1 VKRSNLYVALVA
13 GSVLAVAWDTATH
26 SFDGN
31 GIRLVYYLVLALLAT
46 ALNRTFSGAY
56 ASKSAGLFLVL
67 VGIAQLRLVE
77 TLFIGLCCASLESF
91 WRKDPA
97 PSAPQTALNLSL
109 TALAISF
116 CYYTESWVERIS
128 DHNQFLALV
137 AVILVYLLCITAPDA
152 ALRWH
157 SKGGRLLKILEE
169 CYFHAFPDYLVGVAL
184 AGAMGISLRRPEWQ
198 PSLLVLPIAYL
209 FYFCYREFMAG
220 LEGKSKHVTEIAALH
235 LRTIEALALA
245 IDAKDQGTQ
254 EHLQRVRAYSV
265 ALGKALGLGEDELEA
280 LRAAS
285 LLHDIGKL
293 AVPEHI
299 INKAG
304 RLTPEEFEKMK
315 IHPRVGAEILRQVK
329 FPYPVVPIV
338 EAHHEHWDGS
348 GYPFGK
354 IGEEIPVGARIFTVV
369 DCLEALT
376 SERQYR
382 RALPVSEA
390 LEQICALS
398 GTQFDPKVVESLK
411 ANWPMLQELAA
422 SPQLP
427 ETPFLRGTARPA
439 GTSVAYELPESFLNS
454 IAAAR
459 QEAQTLFEISHDLG
473 NSLSLDETLSLLSVR
488 LRTLVPYDSIAI
500 FIRNE
505 DELIARHVAGD
516 HFRILSTLV
525 TKVGQGLSGRVA
537 ESGTPVLNGPPA
549 LEFSLP
555 SDRTR
560 VAGLKSAVSVPL
572 IGSAGTIGVL
582 TLYRGGAEAFTRDH
596 LRILLAIS
604 SKVAVSVENALRF
617 QLAESSATTDYLTGL
632 PNARS
637 LFLHLDEEISRCKRE
652 STSLAIMVCDLD
664 GFKQI
669 NDQFG
674 HLEGNKVLRLFAQLL
689 RSASRNYDYVGRL
702 GGDEFVIVA
711 PGLKV
716 DTARARAERLNES
729 AMEAGM
735 RICGQPSLSVS
746 VGCAFLNDDGTDAEQ
761 LLAVA
766 DQRMYLEKQQHYDG
780 TRKLIAF
787 PAAQAQTGGV

>member
-1 VKRSNLYVALVA
+1 MIPGGEEYENFVKRSNIYVALVA
-13 GSVLAVAWDTATH
+13 GTVLALVCYATTH
-26 SFDGN
+26 SFESHSV
-31 GIRLVYYLVLALLAT
+31 RFAYYLTLAILAT
-46 ALNRTFSGAY
+46 
-56 ASKSAGLFLVL
+56 
-67 VGIAQLRLVE
+67 
-77 TLFIGLCCASLESF
+77 TLI
-91 WRKDPA
+91 
-97 PSAPQTALNLSL
+97 
-109 TALAISF
+109 
-116 CYYTESWVERIS
+116 
-128 DHNQFLALV
+128 
-137 AVILVYLLCITAPDA
+137 YL
-152 ALRWH
+152 
-157 SKGGRLLKILEE
+157 G
-169 CYFHAFPDYLVGVAL
+169 
-184 AGAMGISLRRPEWQ
+184 
-198 PSLLVLPIAYL
+198 
-209 FYFCYREFMAG
+209 YREFKAG
-220 LEGKSKHVTEIAALH
+220 LDAKTAHAADIAALH

-254 EHLQRVRAYSV
+254 EHLRRVRACSA

-299 INKAG
+299 IHKAG

-315 IHPRVGAEILRQVK
+315 IHPRVGADILRRVK

-354 IGEEIPVGARIFTVV
+354 KGEEIPIGARVLSVV

-382 RALPVSEA
+382 RALPAGEA
-390 LEQICALS
+390 LEQICSLA
-398 GTQFDPKVVESLK
+398 GTQFDPKVVEALK
-411 ANWPMLQELAA
+411 ANWPLVQEAG
-422 SPQLP
+422 SPGFA
-427 ETPFLRGTARPA
+427 ETSFLRGTGRSASAA
-439 GTSVAYELPESFLNS
+439 GAFELPENFLSS

-459 QEAQTLFEISHDLG
+459 LEAQTLFEISHDLG
-473 NSLSLDETLSLLSVR
+473 NSLSLDETLSLLSAR

-505 DELIARHVAGD
+505 DELVARHVAGD
-516 HFRILSTLV
+516 HYRILSTLV
-525 TKVGQGLSGRVA
+525 IKIGEGLSGRVA
-537 ESGTPVLNGPPA
+537 ESGTPALNAPPS
-549 LEFSLP
+549 LEFPLP
-555 SDRTR
+555 ADRTR
-560 VAGLKSAVSVPL
+560 TASLKSAVSVPL
-572 IGSAGTIGVL
+572 NGSAGTIGVL
-582 TLYRGGAEAFTRDH
+582 TLYRTAPEAFTRDH

-652 STSLAIMVCDLD
+652 NTSLAIMVCDLD

-702 GGDEFVIVA
+702 GGDEFVVVA
-711 PGLKV
+711 PGLKSE
-716 DTARARAERLNES
+716 TAKTRAERMNES
-729 AMEAGM
+729 AIEAGL

-746 VGCAFLNDDGTDAEQ
+746 VGCAFLNEDGTDAEQ

-766 DQRMYLEKQQHYDG
+766 DQRMYVEKQQHWDE

-787 PAAQAQTGGV
+787 PSAQAQTGGA